1 MLARVYS
8 CAVIGL
14 EGVIVEVEVDYSN
27 GLPAVII
34 VGLPDAAVQESRE
47 RVQTAVKNAGL
58 NFPRHRIVVNLAPA
72 AVRKEGPAYDLPIAL
87 GIMVLAGFLP
97 QEAIENTMVVGEL
110 SLDGMVRHTRGVLPM
125 AATARANGF
134 KRMFVPEV
142 DAGEAALIPD
152 LEIIPVKSLSDLY
165 QHLSGRRLIEPYQT
179 TGKGF
184 EPLFTPTDFSEIKG
198 QEHVKRALEVAAAG
212 GHNLLM
218 VGSPGAGKTLL
229 ARALPG
235 ILPEMSI
242 EESLDVTRIYSVA
255 DQLPAGTPLIR
266 HRPFRAP
273 HHTISHAGLVGGGN
287 IPKPGEI
294 SLAHRGVL
302 FLDEFP
308 EFGTR
313 VLEVMRQPME
323 DKVVTISRAKGS
335 LTFSANFQLIA
346 AMNPCP

>member
-1 MLARVYS
+1 MRW
-8 CAVIGL
+8 
-14 EGVIVEVEVDYSN
+14 
-27 GLPAVII
+27 
-34 VGLPDAAVQESRE
+34 
-47 RVQTAVKNAGL
+47 
-58 NFPRHRIVVNLAPA
+58 F
-72 AVRKEGPAYDLPIAL
+72 
-87 GIMVLAGFLP
+87 F
-97 QEAIENTMVVGEL
+97 
-110 SLDGMVRHTRGVLPM
+110 
-125 AATARANGF
+125 
-134 KRMFVPEV
+134 
-142 DAGEAALIPD
+142 
-152 LEIIPVKSLSDLY
+152 
-165 QHLSGRRLIEPYQT
+165 
-179 TGKGF
+179 
-184 EPLFTPTDFSEIKG
+184 
-198 QEHVKRALEVAAAG
+198 
-212 GHNLLM
+212 GHNMLL

-229 ARALPG
+229 ARAMPG

-255 DQLPAGTPLIR
+255 DQLPAGTPLIK
-266 HRPFRAP
+266 HRPFRSP

-346 AMNPCP
+346 AMNPCPCGHFGDAQKACTCAPAVVTKYQKRISGPILDRIDIHIEVPRVDYEKLSGNKLGESSEAIRKRVQTARDIQNQRFANSTDIVCNADMRIGEVRQFCQLQPEGQSLMRAAMSQLNLSARAYHRILKLSRTIADLAGSEEIQSPHLAEALQYRPKIMMG